1 MLEIYVMLT
10 TLGLSLTFAL
20 VVFFFNLKVKRV
32 INQKD

>member
-1 MLEIYVMLT
+1 MIEVYLMLT

-32 INQKD
+32 IDQKD